1 MLWSQHPGL
10 TRDQLVEVVRK
21 NTKQISDD
29 NGGGDK
35 LIDAAAALRA
45 INDAKA
51 ATAQK

>member
-1 MLWSQHPGL
+1 MLWSQHSGL

-29 NGGGDK
+29 HGGGDK
-35 LIDAAAALRA
+35 LIDGAAGLRA

-51 ATAQK
+51 TTTQK